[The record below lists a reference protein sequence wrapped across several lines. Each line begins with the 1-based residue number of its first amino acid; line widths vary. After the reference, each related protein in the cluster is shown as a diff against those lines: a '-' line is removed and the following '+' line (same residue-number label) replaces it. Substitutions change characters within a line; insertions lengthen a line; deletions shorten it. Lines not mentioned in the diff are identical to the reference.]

1 MSNGNLPKTPLRNIP
16 APEGAKP
23 ANPYTR
29 FIPREELGEVETWRP
44 GNFGAGASGA
54 AQPATAAATPVEPTV
69 AEWHAR
75 VQAARQAGYQDGYRD
90 GMAALENFKQQFAAQ
105 ATAQV
110 GTMLDAFDRQ
120 FAAMDER
127 LAQSL
132 ARSAVQLAREV
143 VRSELITRP
152 ALVARVATD
161 ALAAVMLSAKHITV
175 LAHPQDLPLI
185 AEGAEETL
193 AARGARLIADADIE
207 RGGVRIESDV
217 GRVDASI
224 AERWQQAVAGL
235 AADVPWAPP
244 EPATSADALDAVN
257 AADAADA
264 FDTRDAP
271 DAHATPAA
279 PGTAPTPGMPT
290 RDGAAPR

>member
-1 MSNGNLPKTPLRNIP
+1 MSNGPLPKGPFRNVP
-16 APEGAKP
+16 APDGAKAP
-23 ANPYTR
+23 NPYTR
-29 FIPREELGEVETWRP
+29 FIPREELGEVESWRP
-44 GNFGAGASGA
+44 GSFSNAGAAGTA
-54 AQPATAAATPVEPTV
+54 PHATAAPPAAEPTV

-90 GMAALENFKQQFAAQ
+90 GVAALENFKQQFAAQ

-143 VRSELITRP
+143 VRSELVTRP

-175 LAHPQDLPLI
+175 LVHPHDLPLI

-193 AARGARLIADADIE
+193 AARGARLIADAAVE

-217 GRVDASI
+217 GRVDAGI
-224 AERWQQAVAGL
+224 AERWQQAAAGL
-235 AADVPWAPP
+235 AADVPWVPP
-244 EPATSADALDAVN
+244 
-257 AADAADA
+257 DAAAVDIA
-264 FDTRDAP
+264 ETLGASTED
-271 DAHATPAA
+271 AA
-279 PGTAPTPGMPT
+279 PQ
-290 RDGAAPR
+290 